1 MEYSLRNLNKIAQV
15 KNVTLNNFV
24 ETLNL
29 IGLEVDDTVFDMS
42 SNKVNLNDIKLDLKI
57 PANRDDL
64 LNENIL
70 NEELSTI
77 FLFKIYKTWQHLQEK
92 YFFLLKQK
100 YNSFSNYTIAEIDS
114 DTKGILSY
122 GVKITK
128 IENEKVPTWLN
139 KKLLNID
146 NKQTNIIES
155 IINLVIYEW
164 GQNFN
169 ILPCTTT
176 PLKIERLKTQ
186 ENYIVED
193 EIFLL
198 KKGSIVLKDGEG
210 KIVSVLGIVQSK
222 RKKEAILLE
231 ASFYDI
237 NNNILLLNDV
247 NTKVSFRYL
256 RRMFLM
262 DFKTAFQRLL
272 TLVEIIAAGEID
284 LTIFKNQPKQL
295 KLQTTKVLK
304 INKRSFKNIL
314 NIDNYDL
321 SVFEKSNLKIISTTP
336 QSIYLRIPDS
346 RKDLTREIDLIEEY
360 ARFIGYEN
368 FEDILPDVT
377 YEPKLNNKTRKIEKI
392 KQFLLNHNFNEIF
405 TNSLV
410 SESKYLS
417 ESILIKNPLNSDLA
431 LLRNSLVPNILDI
444 YPKNLRFG
452 IDYLK
457 FFEVGRVYKQ
467 KNNKV
472 YENEV
477 LAFSFP
483 IQNSNINSKI
493 SFFKAKSF
501 IEQLLLNFNDM
512 DFTLK
517 QDIKENSYY
526 HPKKH
531 LSIYL
536 EDQIVG
542 NCGEIHPRYKKL
554 FNLKQNLYALELN
567 LDYIKNHNLK
577 SKIRIYKDYSKYPII
592 TKDLSLTLEQ
602 DINFNDL
609 KNFIQMDLTDLK
621 SIKFFDVYFEQNLT
635 NRLNLGIR
643 LEFQSFHKTL
653 LAEEIDQNL
662 ENLII
667 KLKKNFR
674 CERKI

>member
-128 IENEKVPTWLN
+128 IENEKVPKWLN

-186 ENYIVED
+186 ENYIIED

-295 KLQTTKVLK
+295 ELQTTKVLK

-405 TNSLV
+405 TNSLI

-592 TKDLSLTLEQ
+592 TKDLSLTLKQ

-674 CERKI
+674 CEQKI